1 MIIPKKFK
9 LAGIEWKVIINPHLS
24 ALGECHP
31 QKGIIFIRDP
41 SMPQPLLEQTFCHEL
56 VHAIL
61 FSTGDN
67 GPHDEKFVDGFAY
80 LLHQY
85 MITAK

>member
-1 MIIPKKFK
+1 MKIPKSFQ
-9 LAGIEWKVIINPHLS
+9 LAGFKWLVKHQPSLNN
-24 ALGECHP
+24 LGECHSS
-31 QKGIIFIRDP
+31 KGLIFLRD
-41 SMPQPLLEQTFCHEL
+41 EQTESAKQQAFCHEL

-61 FSTGDN
+61 FSMGDS

-85 MITAK
+85 MVTNK